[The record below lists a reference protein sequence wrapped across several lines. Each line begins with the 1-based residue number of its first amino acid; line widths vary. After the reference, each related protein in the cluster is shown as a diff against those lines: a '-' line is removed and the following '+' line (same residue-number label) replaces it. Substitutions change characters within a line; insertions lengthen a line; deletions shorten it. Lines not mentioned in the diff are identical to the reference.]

1 MKKSILLC
9 AALLVAPL
17 CLQAEE
23 TKVAVGS
30 NGISIPL
37 NYKNF
42 RLIGVSQ
49 RSDDQTLRAILG
61 NDVAIEAARAGK
73 TNPWP
78 NGTILAKLGWK
89 HKPSDKFA
97 AATIPGDFT
106 RADFMI
112 KDDMKYAAT
121 GGWGWGRW
129 IGLEQKPTDKPDF
142 AQECV
147 ACHSIVKDQDLVF
160 TKPVSLP

>member
-1 MKKSILLC
+1 MKKPLVFLAVLLT
-9 AALLVAPL
+9 VSPP
-17 CLQAEE
+17 QAEE
-23 TKVAVGS
+23 SKVAAGA
-30 NGISIPL
+30 NGIAMPQGYL
-37 NYKNF
+37 DF

-61 NDVAIEAARAGK
+61 NDVAIAAARAGK

-89 HKPSDKFA
+89 HKASDKFP

-112 KDDMKYAAT
+112 KDDVKYAAT
-121 GGWGWGRW
+121 GGWGFGRW
-129 IGLEQKPTDKPDF
+129 IGMELKPSDKPDL
-142 AQECV
+142 AQECL
-147 ACHSIVKDQDLVF
+147 ACHDMVKDQDRVF
-160 TKPVSLP
+160 TRPVKLP

>member
-1 MKKSILLC
+1 MNKSLLLFS
-9 AALLVAPL
+9 ALLMSTAL
-17 CLQAEE
+17 LQAEE
-23 TKVAVGS
+23 PKVAPGN
-30 NGISIPL
+30 NGISIPEG
-37 NYKNF
+37 YKNY

-78 NGTILAKLGWK
+78 NGTVLAKLGWK
-89 HKPSDKFA
+89 YKTSDKYP

-112 KDDMKYAAT
+112 KDEVKYAAT

-129 IGLEQKPTDKPDF
+129 IGLELKPYDKADF
-142 AQECV
+142 AQECI

-160 TKPVSLP
+160 THPVKLP

>member
-1 MKKSILLC
+1 MKKAVIFLAALLAAPLLC
-9 AALLVAPL
+9 ADEA
-17 CLQAEE
+17 
-23 TKVAVGS
+23 KVAVGS
-30 NGISIPL
+30 NGISIPKG
-37 NYKNF
+37 YKDF

-49 RSDDQTLRAILG
+49 RADDQTLRAILG
-61 NDVAIEAARAGK
+61 NDIAIEAARAGK

-89 HKPSDKFA
+89 HKTSDKFP

-112 KDDMKYAAT
+112 KDDVKYAAT

-129 IGLEQKPTDKPDF
+129 IGTELKPTDKPDF

-147 ACHSIVKDQDLVF
+147 ACHDIVKDQDRVF
-160 TKPVSLP
+160 TRPVSLP

>member
-1 MKKSILLC
+1 MTKTTLFLAVLLTSPF
-9 AALLVAPL
+9 LH
-17 CLQAEE
+17 AEE
-23 TKVAVGS
+23 A
-30 NGISIPL
+30 IPVPPAGGVPFPSG
-37 NYKNF
+37 YKNF

-78 NGTILAKLGWK
+78 NGTVLAKLGWK
-89 HKPSDKFA
+89 HKISDKFP
-97 AATIPGDFT
+97 AATIPSDFT

-112 KDDMKYAAT
+112 KDDVKYAAT

-129 IGLEQKPTDKPDF
+129 IGLELKAYDKADF
-142 AQECV
+142 AQECLG
-147 ACHSIVKDQDLVF
+147 CHQNVKDQDYVF
-160 TKPVSLP
+160 TRPVKLP

>member
-1 MKKSILLC
+1 MKRTVIVFS
-9 AALLVAPL
+9 ALLASTTL
-17 CLQAEE
+17 LQAEE
-23 TKVAVGS
+23 AKVAVGN
-30 NGISIPL
+30 NGIAIPEG
-37 NYKNF
+37 YKNF

-49 RSDDQTLRAILG
+49 RADDQTLRAILG

-78 NGTILAKLGWK
+78 NGAILAKLGWK
-89 HKPSDKFA
+89 NKINDKFP

-112 KDDMKYAAT
+112 KDTVKYAST

-129 IGLEQKPTDKPDF
+129 IGTELKPYEKADF
-142 AQECV
+142 AQECI
-147 ACHSIVKDQDLVF
+147 ACHSAVKDQDLVF
-160 TKPVSLP
+160 THPVKLP

>member
-1 MKKSILLC
+1 MKKILLFIT
-9 AALLVAPL
+9 ALLAAPM
-17 CLQAEE
+17 LQAESP
-23 TKVAVGS
+23 KVVVGN
-30 NGISIPL
+30 NGIAIPEGF
-37 NYKNF
+37 KDF

-61 NDVAIEAARAGK
+61 NNIAIEAARAGK

-112 KDDMKYAAT
+112 KDAEKYAAT

-129 IGLEQKPTDKPDF
+129 VGTELKPTDKPDF

-160 TKPVSLP
+160 TKPVTLP

>member
-1 MKKSILLC
+1 MKKTVLLFT
-9 AALLVAPL
+9 ALLASTTL
-17 CLQAEE
+17 LQAEE
-23 TKVAVGS
+23 TKVAPGN
-30 NGISIPL
+30 NGIAIPEG
-37 NYKNF
+37 YKNF
-42 RLIGVSQ
+42 RLIGVSE

-89 HKPSDKFA
+89 HKQSDKFP

-112 KDDMKYAAT
+112 KDTVKYAST

-129 IGLEQKPTDKPDF
+129 IGLEQKPYDKAEF
-142 AQECV
+142 AQECI
-147 ACHSIVKDQDLVF
+147 ACHSVVKDQDLVF
-160 TKPVSLP
+160 THPVKLP